1 MDTSHKG
8 AIMKHATSLAALVAL
23 LWLPATASAQDKPA
37 DKPAAKPAA
46 ADAAPAPRRARD
58 DRDARECLQL
68 ATNREI
74 MVCAEKYR

>member
-1 MDTSHKG
+1 MNHS
-8 AIMKHATSLAALVAL
+8 ILLAAIVTL
-23 LWLPATASAQDKPA
+23 LWLPATASAQGKPA
-37 DKPAAKPAA
+37 GKPAAKPAA
-46 ADAAPAPRRARD
+46 SDAAPAPRRARD